1 MRVGIMSFAHLHAE
15 AYVQNLRR
23 IPGVEVIGFSD
34 TDAERGKYFSKAFG
48 LRWFW
53 THEDLL
59 AEQPDAVVVTSEN
72 ATRRS
77 LVEMAAAAGAHVL
90 CEKPIATSVADA
102 IAMKKAVDEAGVRFM
117 TAFPM
122 RFSPAVVALRE
133 MVNSGELGQV
143 LAVVGIN
150 HSENPK
156 HHRAWFAQKEL
167 AGGGAVMDHSVHLAD
182 LYRWI
187 FDAEVGEVYARV
199 SNPFDPE
206 VDVDTAG
213 LLLLRMQNGIP
224 ASIDASWSRPSHY
237 PRWGHV
243 RMEVVGSKGTA
254 LLDAFAGHLH
264 VWRKGSARRA
274 YEWVGYHPDPNQGM
288 MEAFVDSLRREVEP
302 PVSWRDGFEAMRVA
316 LAAYASAEQGEPV
329 VPINLR

>member
-15 AYVQNLRR
+15 GYVQNLRR
-23 IPGVEVIGFSD
+23 IPGVELIGFSD

-59 AEQPDAVVVTSEN
+59 AEHPDAVIVTSEN
-72 ATRRS
+72 ATRRP
-77 LVEMAAAAGAHVL
+77 LVEMAAEAGAHVL
-90 CEKPIATSVADA
+90 SEKPIATTVADA
-102 IAMKKAVDEAGVRFM
+102 IAMKKAVDAAGVRFM

-122 RFSPAVVALRE
+122 RFSPATIALKE
-133 MVNSGELGQV
+133 MVRSGQLGEI

-167 AGGGAVMDHSVHLAD
+167 AGGGAVMDHTVHLAD

-187 FDAEVGEVYARV
+187 FGEEVAEVYARV
-199 SNPFDPE
+199 SNPFDSE

-213 LLLLRMQNGIP
+213 LLLLKMESGLP
-224 ASIDASWSRPSHY
+224 ASIDASWSRPAHY
-237 PRWGHV
+237 PRWGHLK
-243 RMEVVGSKGTA
+243 MEVIGSKGAA

-264 VWRKGSARRA
+264 LWRKGPGRA

-288 MEAFVDSLRREVEP
+288 IEAFITSVAKDEEP
-302 PVSWRDGFEAMRVA
+302 PITWRDGFEAMRVA
-316 LAAYASAEQGEPV
+316 LAAYKSAAEDLLV
-329 VPINLR
+329 VPIELR